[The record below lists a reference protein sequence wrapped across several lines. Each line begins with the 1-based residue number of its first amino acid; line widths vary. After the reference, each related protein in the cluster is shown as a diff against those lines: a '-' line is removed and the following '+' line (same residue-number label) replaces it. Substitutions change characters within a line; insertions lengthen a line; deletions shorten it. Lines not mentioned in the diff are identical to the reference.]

1 MTCSCQFTID
11 NIVDE
16 SLSCRTSQYH
26 IVYRAK
32 VNLQVPVLE
41 MDASDIVEI
50 ISSWV
55 QTAPTITVSGFRVTV
70 DPSCPTKLESDYEEN
85 CFVMSTT
92 TTSSTLQRP
101 LPSVQPSSPN
111 EDNSKSSVAIVV
123 GAIVAGVIVI
133 VLIVVIFVITT
144 LHCKLKSNYR

>member
-70 DPSCPTKLESDYEEN
+70 DPRCPTKLESDYEEN

-92 TTSSTLQRP
+92 TSSTLQGP
-101 LPSVQPSSPN
+101 LPSAQPSSPN

-133 VLIVVIFVITT
+133 VLIVVIVVITT
-144 LHCKLKSNYR
+144 LHCRLKSNYR